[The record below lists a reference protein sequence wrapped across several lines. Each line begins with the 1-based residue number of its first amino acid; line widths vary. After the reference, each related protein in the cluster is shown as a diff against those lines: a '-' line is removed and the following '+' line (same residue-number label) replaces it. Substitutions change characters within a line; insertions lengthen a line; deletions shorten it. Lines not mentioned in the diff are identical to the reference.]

1 MDNNR
6 HNRRK
11 HLNGLQNKRRNGG
24 ATKTPRNVVYHR
36 EGDTARVNAAY
47 LFNKRRAM
55 LAVLNPDYVTPVKT
69 LADMTP
75 EEIAALE
82 ERYSAKVK
90 K

>member
-1 MDNNR
+1 M
-6 HNRRK
+6 
-11 HLNGLQNKRRNGG
+11 
-24 ATKTPRNVVYHR
+24 VYHR
-36 EGDTARVNAAY
+36 ESKTIAKVNHEFM
-47 LFNKRRAM
+47 LNKRRAL
-55 LAVLNPDYVTPVKT
+55 LAASNPDMNAPVKT